1 MIIRIVSRG
10 VFAVLV
16 LVGACAPSASVQS
29 PASPLAAVDPDRV
42 RTLLTSLAHDSMQ
55 GRATGTP
62 GAARAARLI
71 AAELG
76 RLGLQPAGDSG
87 FYQKV
92 PLAIG
97 ERRNAQGRVVGQSI
111 RLLPNFAALDTIPT
125 ERRVRDVNVI
135 AVLPGADPALK
146 DEAVVVG
153 AHFDHEGIGDA
164 VNGDSIYNGADDD
177 ASGVVAVL
185 EIARMLARGPHPKR
199 TVVFLLTTGEE
210 LGMLGTRWYAQQPAI
225 PMARTVAD
233 IQIELIGRP
242 DSLAGG
248 PGRGWLTGYERSTM
262 GETFAAAGL
271 PIVPDKR
278 TDQDFFLR
286 SDNIVFARLGV
297 PAHTLSSFNM
307 HTDYHQP
314 SDDVSRVDFAH
325 MARLIDVA
333 AQGVRLLANGE
344 KPTWKP
350 GGKP

>member
-1 MIIRIVSRG
+1 MLRIQSRG
-10 VFAVLV
+10 VLAALV

-29 PASPLAAVDPDRV
+29 SAPALAAVDPARV

-55 GRATGTP
+55 GRATGSP

-71 AAELG
+71 ATELG

-87 FYQKV
+87 FFQKV
-92 PLAIG
+92 PLAVG
-97 ERRNAQGRVVGQSI
+97 DRRNAQGRVVGQSI
-111 RLLPNFAALDTIPT
+111 RLLPNFAALDTIPA

-135 AVLPGADPALK
+135 GVLPGADPSLE

-153 AHFDHEGIGDA
+153 AHFDHEGVGDV

-185 EIARMLARGPHPKR
+185 EIARVLAQGPRPKR

-225 PMARTVAD
+225 PIARTVAD
-233 IQIELIGRP
+233 IQIEMIGRP

-248 PGRGWLTGYERSTM
+248 SGRGWLTGYERSTM
-262 GETFAAAGL
+262 GETFATAGL
-271 PIVPDKR
+271 PIGPDKR
-278 TDQDFFLR
+278 TDMDFFLR
-286 SDNIVFARLGV
+286 SDNIVFARLGI
-297 PAHTLSSFNM
+297 PAHTLSSYNM
-307 HTDYHQP
+307 HSDYHQP
-314 SDDVSRVDFAH
+314 TDDVSRVDFVH
-325 MARLIDVA
+325 MSRVIDVA